1 MKRKSPEKSGMYL
14 HACDLYVAQ
23 KVIDM
28 EKKMF
33 LKWRG
38 WAKLNV
44 KKKKIILECDLD
56 KKSRVLSFLRLLCR
70 LRKIENKVKRLG
82 KNIFFPFYLVN
93 LNRGHS

>member
-23 KVIDM
+23 KVIEM

-33 LKWRG
+33 VKWRG
-38 WAKLNV
+38 WAELNV

-56 KKSRVLSFLRLLCR
+56 KKSRVLSFLRILCR
-70 LRKIENKVKRLG
+70 LRKIGNEVKRLG
-82 KNIFFPFYLVN
+82 NFFFFRFILEI
-93 LNRGHS
+93 

>member
-1 MKRKSPEKSGMYL
+1 MKRKSSEKSGMYL

-38 WAKLNV
+38 WAKLTV
-44 KKKKIILECDLD
+44 KKKKIILVCDLD
-56 KKSRVLSFLRLLCR
+56 KKSRVLSFMRILCR
-70 LRKIENKVKRLG
+70 LRKIENEVKRLE
-82 KNIFFPFYLVN
+82 KNFFFSFYRVT
-93 LNRGHS
+93 LNMRHS